1 MNEQFKVEPCTQ
13 SIECV
18 RDYLFTEIKKVIAD
32 REVEVFA
39 IQNKYGKSDK
49 NRELIDWINGSR
61 YARVFSRVVI
71 GSTLRNEWA
80 TISVVITKLGCD
92 DKTARNLYQK
102 FMDYKMIYRDLHSS
116 CLKFKATPEAMD
128 LFDVY
133 CEELYC
139 KQGDYILNHLLD
151 LAQYIKILQKHGTQ
165 YQEKRE

>member
-1 MNEQFKVEPCTQ
+1 MNKQFDIQPCNRN
-13 SIECV
+13 IECV
-18 RDYLFTEIKKVIAD
+18 RDYLFTEIKKKIAD

-39 IQNKYGKSDK
+39 IQNKYAKSDK
-49 NRELIDWINGSR
+49 NGEFIDWINGSR

-80 TISVVITKLGCD
+80 TISVVKNKLGCD

-102 FMDYKMIYRDLHSS
+102 FMDYKMIHRDLHSS
-116 CLKFKATPEAMD
+116 SLKFKVTPEAMD

-139 KQGDYILNHLLD
+139 KQSDAILDHLLD
-151 LAQYIKILQKHGTQ
+151 LAQYIKILKKHGTQ
-165 YQEKRE
+165 YQENRE

>member
-1 MNEQFKVEPCTQ
+1 MNKQFDIQPCNQ
-13 SIECV
+13 NIECV

-39 IQNKYGKSDK
+39 IQNKYAKS
-49 NRELIDWINGSR
+49 EEYGEFIDWINGSR

-80 TISVVITKLGCD
+80 TISVVKNKLGCD

-116 CLKFKATPEAMD
+116 SLKFKATPEAMD
-128 LFDVY
+128 LFDTY

-151 LAQYIKILQKHGTQ
+151 LAQYIKILKKHGTQ
-165 YQEKRE
+165 YQVERE

>member
-1 MNEQFKVEPCTQ
+1 MNKQFKLEPCTQ

-39 IQNKYGKSDK
+39 IQNKYAKLDEYGEFVDF
-49 NRELIDWINGSR
+49 INSSR

-71 GSTLRNEWA
+71 GCTLKNEWA

-102 FMDYKMIYRDLHSS
+102 FMDYKMIYRDKSS
-116 CLKFKATPEAMD
+116 SSLKFKVTPEAMN

-139 KQGDYILNHLLD
+139 KQSDAILEHLLD
-151 LAQYIKILQKHGTQ
+151 LAQYIKILKKHGTQ
-165 YQEKRE
+165 YQRNRE

>member
-1 MNEQFKVEPCTQ
+1 MNKQFKLEPCTQ

-39 IQNKYGKSDK
+39 IQNKYAKSD
-49 NRELIDWINGSR
+49 EYGEFIDWINSSR

-80 TISVVITKLGCD
+80 TISVVTTKLSCD

-102 FMDYKMIYRDLHSS
+102 FMDYKMIERDPYSS
-116 CLKFKATPEAMD
+116 SLRFKVTSKGMG
-128 LFDVY
+128 LFDTY

-139 KQGDYILNHLLD
+139 MHSDAILDHLLD
-151 LAQYIKILQKHGTQ
+151 LAQYIKILKKHGTQ
-165 YQEKRE
+165 YQQNRE

>member
-1 MNEQFKVEPCTQ
+1 MNKQFKLVPCTQ

-32 REVEVFA
+32 REVEVFS
-39 IQNKYGKSDK
+39 IQNKYAKLEEYG
-49 NRELIDWINGSR
+49 EFIDWINGSR

-80 TISVVITKLGCD
+80 TISVVITKLSCD

-102 FMDYKMIYRDLHSS
+102 FMDYKMIYRDKSS
-116 CLKFKATPEAMD
+116 SSLKFKATPEAMK

-139 KQGDYILNHLLD
+139 KQKDAILEHLLD
-151 LAQYIKILQKHGTQ
+151 LAQYIKILKKHGTQ
-165 YQEKRE
+165 YQRNRE